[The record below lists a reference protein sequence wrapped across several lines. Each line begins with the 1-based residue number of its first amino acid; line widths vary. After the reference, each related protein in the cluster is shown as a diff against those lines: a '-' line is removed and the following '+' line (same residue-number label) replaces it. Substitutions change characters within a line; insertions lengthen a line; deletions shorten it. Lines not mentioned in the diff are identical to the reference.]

1 MIEEELLDTDSS
13 CDPGWLG
20 KNCWTRMKIWPR
32 AVGVKRSGDSG
43 WTDYWTFNRSGDP
56 GRIVHGRV
64 WLQW

>member
-1 MIEEELLDTDSS
+1 
-13 CDPGWLG
+13 
-20 KNCWTRMKIWPR
+20 MKIWPR